1 MNTLLQLRRYT
12 YPPQPNMHKTILHVP
27 ASNLTSL
34 HSQIGFT
41 LFQMTWD
48 SVDRWLHLWP
58 TMFSLYPPMESGR
71 CSWNELRDKT
81 LPTWYSKCSLEILNL
96 WKTTLNHPS
105 TGKGVSLLDS
115 FSPSLYILQ
124 KSRGQPPQA
133 YSQRHM
139 VQLGFIT
146 LKSHLKKSKE
156 NWQSSQTLILMW
168 ECHISIFWF
177 HWLNKLP
184 WLRLVRT

>member
-1 MNTLLQLRRYT
+1 
-12 YPPQPNMHKTILHVP
+12 
-27 ASNLTSL
+27 
-34 HSQIGFT
+34 
-41 LFQMTWD
+41 MTWD

-58 TMFSLYPPMESGR
+58 TMFSLDPPMESGR

-81 LPTWYSKCSLEILNL
+81 LPTWYSKCSLEIHNL
-96 WKTTLNHPS
+96 WMTTLNYAS
-105 TGKGVSLLDS
+105 RGKGVLLSAS
-115 FSPSLYILQ
+115 FFSSLYILQ

-156 NWQSSQTLILMW
+156 NWRSSQTLIWLEMPRLSIV
-168 ECHISIFWF
+168 HSSTLQGQNVVPRLSMLSSLISSQDTQI
-177 HWLNKLP
+177 WLEGAKLSSFP
-184 WLRLVRT
+184 RSHKALNIVR